1 MTKGGG
7 AGSARNDGGRRHA
20 GFCYPVAGFATGKRP
35 MIVPTTCWECSTRC
49 GALVTLEDGAVATV
63 GPNFDHPGSK
73 GAFCVKGI
81 RGMPELTAHPDRLL
95 RPMRRRGERGA
106 GDWEEIGWDAALDA
120 IADRLLAVRDE
131 HGPLS
136 LIGAVSSAFFSRGA
150 MVALLMRALGSPN
163 WMMNQDLCG
172 GCRAL
177 SDKIT
182 GLAAVGGEDIENTRC
197 ALIVG
202 RNPSAAD
209 AAQWQALKRAKAKGA
224 RWVAIDPARTPA
236 AKRAD
241 LWLRPRPGTD
251 AAVALGM
258 IHVTIA
264 DGLHDAAFVARR
276 CHGFA
281 ALKARAE
288 RFTPEEA
295 ARLSG
300 VPADDIRA
308 AARIYADGPS
318 TFVSGHGID
327 AFSGGVQTFRAFHAL
342 VAISGNLDRPG
353 GNLRVKRPPGFRSY
367 IELLHDPAFRLAP
380 EVEAETLGRARF
392 PLWAGPEGW
401 QTACHNPTA
410 IEAMLTGKPYPV
422 RAMYLSGVNIAVTYP
437 DTRRTIQALR
447 SLDFLCAVSHSMTPT
462 AALADIVL
470 PKTTGLEEEEISL
483 DMSGPCVS
491 YTRPVLAAR
500 GEARSDF
507 EIATAL
513 AKRLAERGV
522 EARKFL
528 PWRSKREFNAF
539 LLGDNGISFDELEEK
554 GYQTFPYRLGDFD
567 AAGFRTPTGRI
578 ELYSE
583 TLARLGLDPL
593 PDYVPPRADRA
604 PPVLRR
610 DYPLI
615 LLTGAREKA
624 YHHSRYRDQAWARRV
639 SPYPRLQIHP
649 ETAAALALAADDWVE
664 VETPDADGACA
675 LRVSVTEDTQPGVVR
690 TGMGWWLPE
699 APGPEHGALSVNI
712 NAAMSYGGP
721 WDPVTGSAD
730 TRGLLC
736 RIRPLPDGAA
746 PPIP

>member
-1 MTKGGG
+1 M
-7 AGSARNDGGRRHA
+7 
-20 GFCYPVAGFATGKRP
+20 P
-35 MIVPTTCWECSTRC
+35 VPTTCWECSTRC
-49 GALVTLEDGAVATV
+49 GALVTLEDGAVAKV
-63 GPNFDHPGSK
+63 GPNPGHPGSK

-81 RGMPELTAHPDRLL
+81 RGMRELTSHPNRLVQ
-95 RPMRRRGERGA
+95 PMRRRGERGA
-106 GDWEEIGWDAALDA
+106 GDWEEIGWDAALDTV
-120 IADRLLAVRDE
+120 ADRLLEVRAE

-163 WMMNQDLCG
+163 WLMNQDLCG

-177 SDKIT
+177 SDKLT
-182 GLAAVGGEDIENTRC
+182 GLSAIGGEDIDNTRC

-202 RNPSAAD
+202 RNPSEAD
-209 AAQWQALKRAKAKGA
+209 AVQWQSLKRARANGA
-224 RWVAIDPARTPA
+224 RTVVVDPARTSA

-258 IHVTIA
+258 VNVTIA
-264 DGLHDAAFVARR
+264 EGLHDADFVTRR
-276 CHGFA
+276 CHGFD
-281 ALKARAE
+281 ALKERAA
-288 RFTPEEA
+288 RFTPAEA

-300 VPADDIRA
+300 VPAEDIVE
-308 AARIYADGPS
+308 AARMYADGPS

-327 AFSGGVQTFRAFHAL
+327 AFSAGVQTFRAFHAL
-342 VAISGNLDRPG
+342 VAISGNLDRAG
-353 GNLRVKRPPGFRSY
+353 GNLRVKRPKGFRNY

-380 EVEAETLGRARF
+380 EVEAQTIGRARF

-410 IEAMLTGKPYPV
+410 IEAMLTGEPYPV

-437 DTRRTIQALR
+437 DTRKTVAALR
-447 SLDFLCAVSHSMTPT
+447 SLDFLSVVSHSMTPT

-491 YTRPVLAAR
+491 YTSPVAPAR
-500 GEARSDF
+500 GMARSDF
-507 EIATAL
+507 EIAVDL
-513 AKRLAERGV
+513 ADRL
-522 EARKFL
+522 EARGIAARRFL
-528 PWRSKREFNAF
+528 PWRTKREFNAF
-539 LLGDNGISFDELEEK
+539 LLGDNEVSFDELEEK
-554 GYQTFPYRLGDFD
+554 GFARFPYKLGNFEE
-567 AAGFRTPTGRI
+567 AGFRTPTGRI

-593 PDYVPPRADRA
+593 PDFVPPRAESAA
-604 PPVLRR
+604 PEVRR

-624 YHHSRYRDQAWARRV
+624 YHHSRYRDQAWARKV
-639 SPYPRLQIHP
+639 SPYPRLQVHP
-649 ETAAALALAADDWVE
+649 ETAAALDLAADDWVE
-664 VETPDADGACA
+664 VETPDAGGACA
-675 LRVSVTEDTQPGVVR
+675 LRVLVTEDTAPGVVR

-699 APGPEHGALSVNI
+699 APGPDFGAFSVNI

-736 RIRPLPDGAA
+736 RVRPLPDGT
-746 PPIP
+746 PP

>member
-1 MTKGGG
+1 ML
-7 AGSARNDGGRRHA
+7 
-20 GFCYPVAGFATGKRP
+20 
-35 MIVPTTCWECSTRC
+35 VPTTCWECSTRC
-49 GALVTLEDGAVATV
+49 GALVTLDDGAVTKV

-81 RGMPELTAHPDRLL
+81 RGMRELTDHPDRLVQ
-95 RPMRRRGERGA
+95 PMRRRGERGA
-106 GDWEEIGWDAALDA
+106 GGWEPIDWDTALETVL
-120 IADRLLAVRDE
+120 DRLLEVRE
-131 HGPLS
+131 RHGPLA

-163 WMMNQDLCG
+163 WLMNQDLCG

-177 SDKIT
+177 SDKLT
-182 GLAAVGGEDIENTRC
+182 GLAAIGGEDIDNTSC

-209 AAQWQALKRAKAKGA
+209 AAQWQALKRAKANGA
-224 RWVAIDPARTPA
+224 RTVVIDPARTPA
-236 AKRAD
+236 AKGAD

-258 IHVTIA
+258 LHATIA
-264 DGLHDAAFVARR
+264 EDLYDAEFVARW
-276 CHGFA
+276 CHGFD
-281 ALKARAE
+281 ALKERAARY
-288 RFTPEEA
+288 TPEEA

-300 VPADDIRA
+300 VPAGDIVQ

-318 TFVSGHGID
+318 SFVSGHGID

-342 VAISGNLDRPG
+342 VAISGNLDRVG
-353 GNLRVKRPPGFRSY
+353 GNLRVKRPAGFRNF

-380 EVEAETLGRARF
+380 EIEAETIGRERF

-410 IEAMLTGKPYPV
+410 IEAILTGKPYPV

-437 DTRRTIQALR
+437 DTRKTIEALR
-447 SLDFLCAVSHSMTPT
+447 SLDFLCVVSHSMTPT

-483 DMSGPCVS
+483 DMGGPCIG
-491 YTRPVLAAR
+491 YTRPVVPAR
-500 GEARSDF
+500 GGAKSDF
-507 EIATAL
+507 EIATDL
-513 AKRLAERGV
+513 ADRLEARGIG
-522 EARKFL
+522 ARKFL

-539 LLGDNGISFDELEEK
+539 LLGDNGISFEELEEK
-554 GYQTFPYRLGDFD
+554 GFARFPYKLGNFEE
-567 AAGFRTPTGRI
+567 AGFRTPTGRI

-593 PDYVPPRADRA
+593 PDFVPPRADSFAPEVRA
-604 PPVLRR
+604 

-624 YHHSRYRDQAWARRV
+624 YHHSRYRDQAWARKV
-639 SPYPRLQIHP
+639 SPYPRLQMHP
-649 ETAAALALAADDWVE
+649 ETASALALATDDWVE

-675 LRVSVTEDTQPGVVR
+675 LRVSVTEDTAPGVVR

-736 RIRPLPDGAA
+736 RIRPLPDGA
-746 PPIP
+746 PPPMA